1 MRKILIIAEAGVN
14 HNGKLKQAYKLVD
27 IAKKSGA
34 DFVKFQTSIPELHI
48 SKFARKANYQLKNNK
63 EENNQLQMV
72 KKLILTYSEFKKIKK
87 YCKKKKIEFLSTPFD
102 LNSIDFLKNLGMK
115 YFKIP
120 SGEITNMPYLV
131 KVGKLKKKII
141 LSTGMASMKEIGQ
154 ALQILI
160 SNGTKKKDI
169 TVLQCNTEYPTPIHD
184 ANIKAMLTMR
194 KKFKVQIGYS
204 DHTEGFEA
212 ALAAVALGATVIEK
226 HFTINKKLS
235 GPDHQASVTGKE
247 LKEMVKSIKKVS
259 VALGDG
265 IKKTTN
271 SEKKNMEVAR
281 NSIVALKNIKKGEKF
296 TTKNLTVKRPGN
308 GISPM
313 KFFKTLGKKSKY
325 SFSRDEL
332 IKI

>member
-1 MRKILIIAEAGVN
+1 MSKTIFIAEAGVN
-14 HNGKLKQAYKLVD
+14 HNGSIAL
-27 IAKKSGA
+27 AKKLIDVAKKANA

>member
-1 MRKILIIAEAGVN
+1 MAP
-14 HNGKLKQAYKLVD
+14 
-27 IAKKSGA
+27 KKSLGA
-34 DFVKFQTSIPELHI
+34 KWRE
-48 SKFARKANYQLKNNK
+48 KNR
-63 EENNQLQMV
+63 
-72 KKLILTYSEFKKIKK
+72 
-87 YCKKKKIEFLSTPFD
+87 
-102 LNSIDFLKNLGMK
+102 
-115 YFKIP
+115 
-120 SGEITNMPYLV
+120 
-131 KVGKLKKKII
+131 
-141 LSTGMASMKEIGQ
+141 MA
-154 ALQILI
+154 

-212 ALAAVALGATVIEK
+212 ALAAAALGATVIEK

-271 SEKKNMEVAR
+271 SEKKNMEAAR

-325 SFSRDEL
+325 SFSKDEL